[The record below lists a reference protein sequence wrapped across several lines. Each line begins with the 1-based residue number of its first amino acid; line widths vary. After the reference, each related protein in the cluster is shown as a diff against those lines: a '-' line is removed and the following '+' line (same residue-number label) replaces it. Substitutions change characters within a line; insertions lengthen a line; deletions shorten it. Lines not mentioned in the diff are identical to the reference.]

1 MVALSTTTVP
11 ASALGVSSVQ
21 PGRSGASPMTPNGI
35 QLIVSQTWTAL
46 RRYGFTAALFFLAS
60 NLRRKSGSTRQA
72 IRRLPLK
79 GIEHPLVLR
88 EGRSDPFFFG
98 QVFLDQE
105 FAPTRG
111 LDVSTVVDL
120 GGNAGLAS
128 VWFLNIFPRARL
140 IAIEVNPDN
149 YPSLDAN
156 LQPYGDH
163 ATVVKGGVW
172 WRRTPLAL
180 VRGRDEGDA
189 SVREAVPGDN
199 PADLIEGWDIPA
211 LMERA
216 GFTHIDLLKIDIE
229 GAEVDLLLKNAER
242 WLPLVRNLSIELHGP
257 ECEAALERAL
267 APYTYQRQVLGELI
281 FCFHLRPKQPSPG
294 ESAVAGARSVRQPI
308 ETPH

>member
-1 MVALSTTTVP
+1 
-11 ASALGVSSVQ
+11 
-21 PGRSGASPMTPNGI
+21 MTPNGI
-35 QLIVSQTWTAL
+35 QLIVSQTWIAL
-46 RRYGFTAALFFLAS
+46 RRYGFAAAFFFLS
-60 NLRRKSGSTRQA
+60 TNLRRKSSGARQT
-72 IRRLPLK
+72 IHRLRLK
-79 GIEHPLVLR
+79 SLQHPLCLR

-98 QVFLDQE
+98 QIFLDQE
-105 FAPTRG
+105 FAPIRG
-111 LDVSTVVDL
+111 LDVATVIDL
-120 GGNAGLAS
+120 GGNAGLSS
-128 VWFLNIFPRARL
+128 VWFLNIFPRARV
-140 IAIEVNPDN
+140 IAIEANPAN

-156 LQPYGDH
+156 LQPYGDR

-172 WRRTPLAL
+172 WRRTSLAL

-199 PADLIEGWDIPA
+199 PADLMEGWDIPA

-216 GFTHIDLLKIDIE
+216 GFPHIDLLKIDIE

-281 FCFHLRPKQPSPG
+281 FCFHMRPRQPSP
-294 ESAVAGARSVRQPI
+294 ADSVR
-308 ETPH
+308 